1 MTWNMTATADTT
13 YETENGRRKKREILH
28 HAMAAMKKVILPE
41 QAEKNINLSHVVND
55 CVVTIDCYVVCLVSI
70 V

>member
-28 HAMAAMKKVILPE
+28 HAMAAMKKS
-41 QAEKNINLSHVVND
+41 ALSLNVSVKIFL
-55 CVVTIDCYVVCLVSI
+55 TVCTEYNAKV
-70 V
+70 